1 MCLSTTVTVLDI
13 RIETVDRLHSLEKSN
28 ELYFIWYFR
37 L

>member
-1 MCLSTTVTVLDI
+1 MCLSTAVTVLDI
-13 RIETVDRLHSLEKSN
+13 GIETVDRLHLLKKSN